1 MTIDI
6 RANVT
11 CSLGDLISGSIS
23 DGYIQG
29 GLVFISGNC
38 EIRGLVTPAMGQ
50 VVTFSYER
58 DGVTKTIPRQL
69 RVLGSF
75 ADPFRNTTRVELGC
89 TLTYLKDARPL
100 PEDAETED
108 PDEKVQSRTPEELN
122 CRYPDLDYPT
132 TPGLN
137 GQPAVPGFINAS
149 AVLSECCTRLGIGST
164 GGALTARYYV
174 EEFDYSSG
182 YVNVISQL
190 LDTESKFGFINAAGA
205 LQVQSLDPGG
215 GTGPALTSDNIIDIA
230 PVGIGEVVPSKVVV
244 RFNSLVLKELPED
257 ALTPEEDAPTDENGE
272 EQVKQVY
279 DNWEK
284 VSTVGKPTSITIY
297 YKHPFTG
304 AERSATARY
313 IPYSETITTYGSEA
327 STKPKFNQETCEWEQ
342 TAKGPDLTNSVVKRE
357 TKTRR
362 MLAEANGN
370 YCSEIL
376 STLRVYYL
384 PGAIFPIGQVPAGYG
399 QNRVPPLTKEG
410 DSRVVETFEYDDEG
424 NVIKQITE
432 TYEPFFVFLGR
443 LNVPYVYYGLS
454 EGRTTINQLDIN
466 GPEILVQRTVTA
478 VENIYNRAELITP
491 RYGYGFGFAGAN
503 ILPITR
509 TPVGQR
515 VKVETWISNALTQ
528 NGQQA
533 IATFTKNKA
542 FSEPDG
548 AKAKILALSLE
559 LKLEDQQIEVTRNR
573 QLLNSPK
580 RPTQQDLANAENSAT
595 TTDSQNDSTPVT
607 DQSGR
612 IENTAQF
619 EVVHSGVLN
628 PNILDTSLPLSPD
641 DVYGANG
648 QVLNGQGAAFARR
661 YGRTQL
667 RLIWGRRYGL
677 NVQLHADKMPAYPY
691 SPLYIS
697 ANDVMVQYRAN
708 GTNWA
713 FSSDGVAASTDG
725 LFMGVVGGAG
735 TAWVPVAPGVTS
747 FPPAPEPTGSGEVD
761 PSAPIPPY
769 SEMVYVATGL
779 RLGVAV
785 QGLPYSLAPVVT
797 EARPTLLLGS
807 FISPDRQVLAE
818 GGASLGLAATS
829 SIARIQTATPGTAMG
844 LVVQAQGGL
853 IQTVRAGV
861 KLGVRAGLDPEY
873 EYVLA
878 LLRMNGQDQY
888 QTFVD
893 ESPYQR
899 SINVLNNVRTTT
911 GIKKYGTASAYFW
924 PSNGTAAL
932 QINNGTDFVFGLSD
946 FTVEMWVYI
955 PAGNMRGMDS
965 DNFPTLVAC
974 GSVFDGAWSMYFI
987 EGTYS
992 IYEPLLAVSWAYNN
1006 SGTIEYGSEY
1016 CDFSGFAENAWHHIA
1031 WTRSGTTGRLFVN
1044 GVAQTGLIANATTH
1058 DIGYGS
1064 IVAVETTPPLTV
1076 GGVRDYSADATL
1088 AGPLWAHIDD
1098 LRITRGV
1105 ARYTSNFTPPAAEFP
1120 AS

>member
-38 EIRGLVTPAMGQ
+38 EIRGLITPAMGQ
-50 VVTFSYER
+50 VVTFAYER

-100 PEDAETED
+100 PEDAETEE
-108 PDEKVQSRTPEELN
+108 PDEKVQSRTPVELN
-122 CRYPDLDYPT
+122 CRYPDLDFPT

-149 AVLSECCTRLGIGST
+149 AVLSECCTRLGIAHT
-164 GGALTARYYV
+164 GTLAARYYV

-190 LDTESKFGFINAAGA
+190 LDTESKFGFINATGA
-205 LQVQSLDPGG
+205 LQIRSLEAGG

-230 PVGIGEVVPSKVVV
+230 PVGIGEIVPGKVVV
-244 RFNSLVLKELPED
+244 RFNSLALKELPED

-284 VSTVGKPTSITIY
+284 VSTVGKPTAITIY

-304 AERSATARY
+304 ADSSETARY
-313 IPYSETITTYGSEA
+313 IPYSETITTYGSAAKEVI
-327 STKPKFNQETCEWEQ
+327 KVNPDTCERESSPS
-342 TAKGPDLTNSVVKRE
+342 GVDLSNSVIKRE

-370 YCSEIL
+370 YCSEIF
-376 STLRVYYL
+376 STLKIYIL
-384 PGAIFPIGQVPAGYG
+384 PGVIFQTQQVPTGYG
-399 QNRVPPLTKEG
+399 ENRRPPLTKEG
-410 DSRVVETFEYDDEG
+410 DARTVETYEYDNEG

-443 LNVPYVYYGLS
+443 LDVPYVYYGLNN
-454 EGRTTINQLDIN
+454 GQTTIEEMNIN
-466 GPEILVQRTVTA
+466 GPEILVQRTVTS
-478 VENIYNRAELITP
+478 VENIYNRSELNTS
-491 RYGYGFGFAGAN
+491 RYGYGFGFTSKN
-503 ILPITR
+503 LIPDTR
-509 TPVGQR
+509 TPIGQR

-533 IATFTKNKA
+533 IATFKKNKA
-542 FSEPDG
+542 FSDAAG
-548 AKAKILALSLE
+548 TKSKILALSRE

-573 QLLNSPK
+573 QLLNAPK
-580 RPTQQDLANAENSAT
+580 RPTQQDLANADSAPT
-595 TTDSQNDSTPVT
+595 TGDSQNDTTPVA

-619 EVVHSGVLN
+619 EIVHSGAANRNV
-628 PNILDTSLPLSPD
+628 LDTSLPLSPD

-648 QVLNGQGAAFARR
+648 QVINGQGASFARE

-677 NVQLHADKMPAYPY
+677 NVQLHPDKMPAYPY

-725 LFMGVVGGAG
+725 LFMGVVGGTG
-735 TAWVPVAPGVTS
+735 TPWVPVAPGVTT
-747 FPPAPEPTGSGEVD
+747 FPPAPTPTGSGEVD

-769 SEMVYVATGL
+769 SEMVYVATGPKIGVAVQSVPYTLEPIITEAPTGL
-779 RLGVAV
+779 RLGVF
-785 QGLPYSLAPVVT
+785 LT
-797 EARPTLLLGS
+797 
-807 FISPDRQVLAE
+807 PDTQVFAE
-818 GGASLGLAATS
+818 GGCALGTGATGTLA
-829 SIARIQTATPGTAMG
+829 RVQTATPGVALGSATLSQLGGIATVSPGIRIG
-844 LVVQAQGGL
+844 LRGG
-853 IQTVRAGV
+853 V
-861 KLGVRAGLDPEY
+861 DPEY

-878 LLRMNGQDQY
+878 LLRMNGENY
-888 QTFVD
+888 AAAFID
-893 ESPYQR
+893 ESRYNR
-899 SINVLNNVRTTT
+899 TVNVLGDVYTDTSQ
-911 GIKKYGTASAYFW
+911 KKYGSASARFNIFSPY
-924 PSNGTAAL
+924 GGL
-932 QINNGTDFVFGLSD
+932 LLGTDTAFALGSDSFTLEAWIRPNSLSG
-946 FTVEMWVYI
+946 
-955 PAGNMRGMDS
+955 AGYQVLAS
-965 DNFPTLVAC
+965 Y
-974 GSVFDGAWSMYFI
+974 GSTYEGAWQLVFY
-987 EGTYS
+987 EGTYVGNG
-992 IYEPLLAVSWAYNN
+992 PFLAFTYSYLDNTNTLQFDLVM
-1006 SGTIEYGSEY
+1006 I
-1016 CDFSGFAENAWHHIA
+1016 DFSGYSLSAWRHIA
-1031 WTRSGTTGRLFVN
+1031 FVRDGNSGVMYVDGI
-1044 GVAQTGLIANATTH
+1044 AQTDIITSTTTH
-1058 DIGYGS
+1058 DFSG
-1064 IVAVETTPPLTV
+1064 
-1076 GGVRDYSADATL
+1076 RTL
-1088 AGPLWAHIDD
+1088 ALLDTNPQLTLGFAKEYTADSTYTDHYDGHMDD
-1098 LRITRGV
+1098 FRLTRGV
-1105 ARYTSNFTPPAAEFP
+1105 ARYTANFTPPAAELP